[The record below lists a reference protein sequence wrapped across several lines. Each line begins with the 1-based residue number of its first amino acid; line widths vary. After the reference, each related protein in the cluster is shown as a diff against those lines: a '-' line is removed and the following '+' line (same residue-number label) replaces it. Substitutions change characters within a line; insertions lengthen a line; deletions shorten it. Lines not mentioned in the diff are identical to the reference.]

1 MDTSFLEK
9 FYENIILPRYSDT
22 VAFKHITWKDHGKL
36 GPDSWAHYFD
46 NEDGREYVLLYE
58 DYPGNSPFDDGLSH
72 ELVKIGDETSLG
84 LKFNDGKQ
92 LDNMVGYFT
101 LYREK
106 HPRGV

>member
-1 MDTSFLEK
+1 
-9 FYENIILPRYSDT
+9 
-22 VAFKHITWKDHGKL
+22 
-36 GPDSWAHYFD
+36 
-46 NEDGREYVLLYE
+46 
-58 DYPGNSPFDDGLSH
+58 
-72 ELVKIGDETSLG
+72 